1 MSFETKHFCFVNY
14 TLLSE
19 DDLESILQ
27 ARNHPEIACWMENV
41 EPISWESHIKYVH
54 SLNHRS
60 DRIYYAVYGHGG
72 GGKIIGSQAINP
84 IKGVEGESGLYLFIE
99 YQGRG
104 LGKLMKQ
111 EFIEY
116 IFKNN
121 LLHTVTEKVKLNNYR
136 NIDINLS
143 LGFLKTHEDSVY
155 AYFSLSKDRFLN
167 TK

>member
-1 MSFETKHFCFVNY
+1 MRFM
-14 TLLSE
+14 
-19 DDLESILQ
+19 D
-27 ARNHPEIACWMENV
+27 M
-41 EPISWESHIKYVH
+41 
-54 SLNHRS
+54 
-60 DRIYYAVYGHGG
+60 G

-121 LLHTVTEKVKLNNYR
+121 LLHTITEKVKLNNYR